1 MPETDVAALRA
12 FRGFEPSGRRIPG
25 RCGTPRRSSA
35 SCPAPWAASGA
46 ASRAR
51 LARVRFT
58 GAGGRFPCLAHGPP
72 FPGPRVGVGDEVRVS
87 VHEIGAGV
95 HVVEGAVDAG
105 VSHVGRQIGQHRHHV
120 HAVASPPLDVRER
133 EPVPEIIGPGPFAG
147 LWPLEPGPRP
157 DAAEHHAGH
166 ARGDRIAG
174 GGDEERGTV
183 VSEAFAGP
191 LVAFQQFGG
200 DLVAHGQP
208 AAATGL
214 GIDHVDG
221 TGLVVD
227 VPDGESPDLSGAQPA
242 AGHEHEE
249 RARLPRPRRRRLQR
263 SRGPQE
269 QGGLAVRQQVRRRTR
284 GSGLPLVGEHV
295 RVGIVGQSHPPA
307 EVPDVRE
314 PRAATPGIRVDPMGD
329 PSLHD
334 APLQTH
340 GPVFEAMPVERAQ
353 DLDAGGAMPA
363 HGRLETDVLLQF
375 AGERADESV
384 FRGSHDDPP
393 SGTGSTHAS
402 IPPRCVAM

>member
-1 MPETDVAALRA
+1 M
-12 FRGFEPSGRRIPG
+12 
-25 RCGTPRRSSA
+25 
-35 SCPAPWAASGA
+35 
-46 ASRAR
+46 
-51 LARVRFT
+51 
-58 GAGGRFPCLAHGPP
+58 
-72 FPGPRVGVGDEVRVS
+72 
-87 VHEIGAGV
+87 

-147 LWPLEPGPRP
+147 LWPLEPGTRP

-263 SRGPQE
+263 
-269 QGGLAVRQQVRRRTR
+269 
-284 GSGLPLVGEHV
+284 
-295 RVGIVGQSHPPA
+295 
-307 EVPDVRE
+307 
-314 PRAATPGIRVDPMGD
+314 
-329 PSLHD
+329 
-334 APLQTH
+334 
-340 GPVFEAMPVERAQ
+340 VF
-353 DLDAGGAMPA
+353 
-363 HGRLETDVLLQF
+363 
-375 AGERADESV
+375 
-384 FRGSHDDPP
+384 
-393 SGTGSTHAS
+393 
-402 IPPRCVAM
+402 

>member
-1 MPETDVAALRA
+1 MMDAVRVPALGPHPFDPPAQARPVEMPETDVAALRA
-12 FRGFEPSGRRIPG
+12 FRGFEPSDVGFQADAVRLDGLRR
-25 RCGTPRRSSA
+25 A
-35 SCPAPWAASGA
+35 APHLGQPVVQPV
-46 ASRAR
+46 AR
-51 LARVRFT
+51 DSPEVRFT
-58 GAGGRFPCLAHGPP
+58 GAGGRFPCLAHGSS
-72 FPGPRVGVGDEVRVS
+72 VS
-87 VHEIGAGV
+87 GTTRSASATRSAYPSMKIGAGV

-314 PRAATPGIRVDPMGD
+314 PRAATPRDSRRSYGRSIAPRRPAPDARPRVRGNAGRT
-329 PSLHD
+329 S
-334 APLQTH
+334 A
-340 GPVFEAMPVERAQ
+340 GP
-353 DLDAGGAMPA
+353 
-363 HGRLETDVLLQF
+363 GR
-375 AGERADESV
+375 GWR
-384 FRGSHDDPP
+384 
-393 SGTGSTHAS
+393 HAC
-402 IPPRCVAM
+402 PWTP

>member
-1 MPETDVAALRA
+1 M
-12 FRGFEPSGRRIPG
+12 
-25 RCGTPRRSSA
+25 
-35 SCPAPWAASGA
+35 
-46 ASRAR
+46 
-51 LARVRFT
+51 
-58 GAGGRFPCLAHGPP
+58 
-72 FPGPRVGVGDEVRVS
+72 
-87 VHEIGAGV
+87 
-95 HVVEGAVDAG
+95 
-105 VSHVGRQIGQHRHHV
+105 
-120 HAVASPPLDVRER
+120 
-133 EPVPEIIGPGPFAG
+133 
-147 LWPLEPGPRP
+147 
-157 DAAEHHAGH
+157 
-166 ARGDRIAG
+166 
-174 GGDEERGTV
+174 
-183 VSEAFAGP
+183 
-191 LVAFQQFGG
+191 
-200 DLVAHGQP
+200 
-208 AAATGL
+208 
-214 GIDHVDG
+214 
-221 TGLVVD
+221 
-227 VPDGESPDLSGAQPA
+227 PDGESPDLSGAQPA

-334 APLQTH
+334 APLQTR

-353 DLDAGGAMPA
+353 DPDAGGAMPA
-363 HGRLETDVLLQF
+363 HGRLEADVLLQF

>member
-1 MPETDVAALRA
+1 MIVSFQSDDPIHKQLDTL
-12 FRGFEPSGRRIPG
+12 RGF
-25 RCGTPRRSSA
+25 
-35 SCPAPWAASGA
+35 
-46 ASRAR
+46 
-51 LARVRFT
+51 
-58 GAGGRFPCLAHGPP
+58 
-72 FPGPRVGVGDEVRVS
+72 
-87 VHEIGAGV
+87 
-95 HVVEGAVDAG
+95 
-105 VSHVGRQIGQHRHHV
+105 
-120 HAVASPPLDVRER
+120 
-133 EPVPEIIGPGPFAG
+133 
-147 LWPLEPGPRP
+147 
-157 DAAEHHAGH
+157 
-166 ARGDRIAG
+166 
-174 GGDEERGTV
+174 
-183 VSEAFAGP
+183 
-191 LVAFQQFGG
+191 
-200 DLVAHGQP
+200 
-208 AAATGL
+208 
-214 GIDHVDG
+214 
-221 TGLVVD
+221 
-227 VPDGESPDLSGAQPA
+227 
-242 AGHEHEE
+242 
-249 RARLPRPRRRRLQR
+249 
-263 SRGPQE
+263 
-269 QGGLAVRQQVRRRTR
+269 RQQVRRRTR